1 MNKRGNEKSSDV
13 RFVRTKLAIRRLQ
26 RRTMTL
32 ASRSLSKIPLANGLL
47 GLPSRHVRSLR
58 DAVTNARRT
67 MDWVES
73 GKGPWYIKMH
83 ESASLSRH
91 KPESVTRID
100 PALAR
105 ERMHFFDETFVVH
118 LPRAQV
124 VGPNGIV
131 ITSDGGVVEESSWGR
146 WFLDRDPGLNRL
158 RHSPQELKGSY
169 YSIASISSGGYT
181 HWMLDALPRLAGLE
195 SVSSDDIKI
204 LVSAPLSDLQ
214 VRTLE
219 MLGIGRD
226 RVVVLE
232 GKSIRVDDLYFPSF
246 VGAPGNPR
254 PEGCAWLRSKLL
266 ETEHPLPTRR
276 LYVTRRFASHR
287 HLVNEAATEA
297 VFKEFGFETIAAEHL
312 SIDEKIDTFG
322 QASMIA
328 GLHGSNLTN
337 ILFAPPKTRIL
348 EMRAP
353 QPDCA
358 FYALA
363 DAISLEYWYLMASVA
378 KSYPQHA
385 SPAYDDLYVDPVE
398 LRQTLV
404 AMTEEHDKSPD

>member
-1 MNKRGNEKSSDV
+1 MNTQGNEKSSDV
-13 RFVRTKLAIRRLQ
+13 RFVRIKLAIRRLQ
-26 RRTMTL
+26 RRTRTL
-32 ASRSLSKIPLANGLL
+32 ASRSLGKIPLANRLL

-58 DAVTNARRT
+58 DAVANTRRG
-67 MDWVES
+67 MDWVEL
-73 GKGPWYIKMH
+73 GKGPWYISIH
-83 ESASLSRH
+83 ESAMLSRH
-91 KPESVTRID
+91 KPQSVTRID

-105 ERMHFFDETFVVH
+105 ERTHFFSETFVAH
-118 LPRAQV
+118 LPRAKV

-131 ITSDGGVVEESSWGR
+131 ITSDGGVVEESSWGHF
-146 WFLDRDPGLNRL
+146 FLDRDPGLNRL
-158 RHSPQELKGSY
+158 RHSHQELKGSY

-195 SVSSDDIKI
+195 SLSSDDIKI

-219 MLGIGRD
+219 ILGIGSNRIA
-226 RVVVLE
+226 VL
-232 GKSIRVDDLYFPSF
+232 GSNSIQVDNLYFPSF

-266 ETEHPLPTRR
+266 RAEHPVPTRR

-287 HLVNEAATEA
+287 HLVNEVAIEA
-297 VFKEFGFETIAAEHL
+297 VFKEFGFETIAAERL

-337 ILFAPPKTRIL
+337 ILFAPPETRIL

-363 DAISLEYWYLMASVA
+363 DAISHEYWYLMASVA
-378 KSYPQHA
+378 KEYPQHA
-385 SPAYDDLYVDPVE
+385 SAAYNDLYVDPGE

-404 AMTEEHDKSPD
+404 AMTEGHKGSRI